1 MINRGVSLSSKVQV
15 ECIHSDTDVELQE
28 RINQLCEQLAKC
40 GDEVINV
47 SYAIHSTRTFCLYAM
62 IVYKTKTGG

>member
-1 MINRGVSLSSKVQV
+1 MIYQTIVQV

-28 RINQLCEQLAKC
+28 RINQFCEQLAKC
-40 GDEVINV
+40 GNEVINV

-62 IVYKTKTGG
+62 IVYKTTFDCR